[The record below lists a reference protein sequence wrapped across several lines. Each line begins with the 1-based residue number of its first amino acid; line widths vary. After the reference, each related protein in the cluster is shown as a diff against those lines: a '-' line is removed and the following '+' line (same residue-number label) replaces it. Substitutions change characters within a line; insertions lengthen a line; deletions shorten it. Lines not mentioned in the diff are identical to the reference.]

1 MNRKIWVAAIGGLLA
16 VGALSGCEDDAEVT
30 APETVAV
37 EDEAAPTTE
46 PEAATETPAPPT
58 VEAVTETVTVEPEA
72 ATVTEEVTVEA
83 PAPETEVTERSIGDM
98 SDEEINELAL
108 QMIWDAMS
116 ASEQADICFGWGM
129 DRDMMI
135 DAFIEG
141 AGGSYSRDFVSDFFD
156 GEC

>member
-1 MNRKIWVAAIGGLLA
+1 MNRKIWAVAIGGLLA
-16 VGALSGCEDDAEVT
+16 VGALSGCEDDAEVA

-46 PEAATETPAPPT
+46 PEAASETPAPPT
-58 VEAVTETVTVEPEA
+58 VEAVTE
-72 ATVTEEVTVEA
+72 TVTEEVTVEA
-83 PAPETEVTERSIGDM
+83 PAPETEVTEGSIGDL

-129 DRDMMI
+129 DKDMMI

>member
-1 MNRKIWVAAIGGLLA
+1 MNRKIWAAAIGGLLA
-16 VGALSGCEDDAEVT
+16 VGALSGCADDAEVA

-58 VEAVTETVTVEPEA
+58 VEAVTETVT
-72 ATVTEEVTVEA
+72 EEVTVEA
-83 PAPETEVTERSIGDM
+83 PAPEPEVTEGSIGGM

-108 QMIWDAMS
+108 QMVWDAMS
-116 ASEQADICFGWGM
+116 ASEQADICFGWGL
-129 DRDMMI
+129 DKDMMI
-135 DAFIEG
+135 DAFLEG
-141 AGGSYSRDFVSDFFD
+141 SGGSYSRGFVSDFFD

>member
-1 MNRKIWVAAIGGLLA
+1 MNRKIWAAAIGGLLT
-16 VGALSGCEDDAEVT
+16 VGALSGCADDAEVA

-58 VEAVTETVTVEPEA
+58 VEAVTETVT
-72 ATVTEEVTVEA
+72 EEVTVEV
-83 PAPETEVTERSIGDM
+83 PAPETEVTEEGIGEGIGDM

-108 QMIWDAMS
+108 QMVWDAMS
-116 ASEQADICFGWGM
+116 ASEQADICFGWGL
-129 DRDMMI
+129 DKDMMI
-135 DAFIEG
+135 DAFLEG
-141 AGGSYSRDFVSDFFD
+141 SGDSYSRGFVSDFFD

>member
-1 MNRKIWVAAIGGLLA
+1 MNRKIWAVAIGGLLA
-16 VGALSGCEDDAEVT
+16 VGALSGCEDDAEVA

-46 PEAATETPAPPT
+46 PEAASETPAPPT
-58 VEAVTETVTVEPEA
+58 VEAVTE
-72 ATVTEEVTVEA
+72 TVTEEVTVEA
-83 PAPETEVTERSIGDM
+83 PAPETEVTEGSIGDL

-116 ASEQADICFGWGM
+116 ASEQSDICFGW
-129 DRDMMI
+129 DLDKDMMI

>member
-1 MNRKIWVAAIGGLLA
+1 MNRKIWAVAIGGLLA
-16 VGALSGCEDDAEVT
+16 VGALSGCADDAEVA

-58 VEAVTETVTVEPEA
+58 VEAVTETVT
-72 ATVTEEVTVEA
+72 EEVTVEA
-83 PAPETEVTERSIGDM
+83 PAPETEVTEGSIGDM

-129 DRDMMI
+129 DKDMMI